1 MGHHPRMGADF
12 GAEIHIA
19 VPAATAWELVGDPCG
34 VPRWYPLYLRCTVED
49 GVRTLERADG
59 AVVVEDLLARND
71 DAMTYSYAVT
81 AGLPLAEHAAS
92 FTVEPDGDGCRVIW
106 RTHAVHEDP
115 SIDMEARLADRQRE
129 ALEGLR
135 AVLEAGP
142 A

>member
-71 DAMTYSYAVT
+71 DGMTYSYAVT
-81 AGLPLAEHAAS
+81 AGLPLAEHTAS
-92 FTVEPDGDGCRVIW
+92 FMVEPNGDGCRVIW

-135 AVLEAGP
+135 EVLEAGP

>member
-1 MGHHPRMGADF
+1 MWKDAP
-12 GAEIHIA
+12 E
-19 VPAATAWELVGDPCG
+19 ELKARVG
-34 VPRWYPLYLRCTVED
+34 EA
-49 GVRTLERADG
+49 LERPVFFSVADDSEGIVFGADG

-81 AGLPLAEHAAS
+81 AGLPLAEHTAS
-92 FTVEPDGDGCRVIW
+92 FTVEPNDDGCRVIW